1 MEVKNKLE
9 NRIRAKVNQ
18 LTVQQIEQV
27 EQFIDSLTE
36 KDLDTQLS
44 SASSK
49 MAESTFERVWN
60 NSEDAEYDKL

>member
-1 MEVKNKLE
+1 MEIKSKLE
-9 NRIRAKVNQ
+9 NRIRAKINQ

-36 KDLDTQLS
+36 RNSDIQLS

-49 MAESTFERVWN
+49 MAESTFERIWN
-60 NSEDAEYDKL
+60 NPEDA

>member
-9 NRIRAKVNQ
+9 NRIRVKVNQ

-27 EQFIDSLTE
+27 EQFIDSLAENNT
-36 KDLDTQLS
+36 DSQLL

-49 MAESTFERVWN
+49 MAESAFERVWDN
-60 NSEDAEYDKL
+60 PEDAEYDNL